1 MRRAVRRLV
10 MVAANKLRAPL
21 EMTDVT
27 VTIASQTR
35 LPISKISKGHNSR
48 ASISNRCAITT
59 VKGWEIDNSHPRVH
73 HMVRLEDRTA
83 ILKIVVTHKTVE
95 IHSRCA

>member
-21 EMTDVT
+21 EMMDVT
-27 VTIASQTR
+27 ITIASQTR
-35 LPISKISKGHNSR
+35 LPISRISKDHNSR
-48 ASISNRCAITT
+48 ASISNRCAITMA
-59 VKGWEIDNSHPRVH
+59 KGWEIDNNHLKVH
-73 HMVRLEDRTA
+73 HMARLEDRTA
-83 ILKIVVTHKTVE
+83 ILRIVVTHKTVE